1 MQFTR
6 FQFKCTL
13 GIYPFMVSLIH
24 QRKRIL
30 FWKLDHMERCINEQR
45 DSMTQKWK
53 EIIGSQLYFTEI
65 ELKTRNMIFKPPIWS
80 SNHHLRIWLSPVTSH
95 IFLKIWVK
103 LNFFYQVE
111 SPQSKYHYCFC
122 WILVAI
128 FTIL

>member
-13 GIYPFMVSLIH
+13 GIYHFMVSLIH

-30 FWKLDHMERCINEQR
+30 FWKLDHMERCINEQL

-65 ELKTRNMIFKPPIWS
+65 ELKTRNMIFKPP
-80 SNHHLRIWLSPVTSH
+80 
-95 IFLKIWVK
+95 LKD
-103 LNFFYQVE
+103 LAFPRY
-111 SPQSKYHYCFC
+111 
-122 WILVAI
+122 
-128 FTIL
+128 